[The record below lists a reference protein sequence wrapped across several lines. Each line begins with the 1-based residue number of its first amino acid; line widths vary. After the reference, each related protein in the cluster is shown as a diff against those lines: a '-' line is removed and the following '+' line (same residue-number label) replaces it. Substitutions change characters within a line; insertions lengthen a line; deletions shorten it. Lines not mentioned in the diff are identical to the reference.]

1 VTPVIQRASSLARNA
16 AAQPT
21 SHPVPAVPSRPAW
34 ARIVFMNSARTPGA
48 ETESTIGVVM
58 CPGATALT
66 LMPWRP
72 CEYAMSTVIAISPP
86 LAAE

>member
-1 VTPVIQRASSLARNA
+1 VTPVTERASSLARNA
-16 AAQPT
+16 
-21 SHPVPAVPSRPAW
+21 VPAHVPPGSRRPEQ
-34 ARIVFMNSARTPGA
+34 ARLGPHRVHELGAGPSA
-48 ETESTIGVVM
+48 ETESIIGVVR
-58 CPGATALT
+58 CQGATALP